1 MMMNLKMIVLM
12 MTVMTIDSREL
23 KRRLYDDGSESV
35 VNKVNLR
42 RFKLYRV
49 YLDRLICQMQAIFP

>member
-1 MMMNLKMIVLM
+1 MMMKMKMILLM
-12 MTVMTIDSREL
+12 MTVMTVESLGDD
-23 KRRLYDDGSESV
+23 DDGSESV